1 MARPTVAAC
10 VKPAS
15 PQALALAEIG
25 GLLLD
30 AALAGLL
37 LFALIDRIAPP
48 QDLAWKP
55 FSIDQ
60 PLGLATQ
67 AKLARIGADP
77 AACRAALQAGGIA
90 PIDQPVREQAFCSTR
105 DTVRVQS
112 RLSPSAPVMTC
123 PLALRYAVWERQI
136 LEPAAERLLDSS
148 VVRVEHLGTYACRT
162 IYGRPGQRPSQHAK
176 ASALDV
182 SGVRLDDGRRLTI
195 ARDFRKQ
202 GPEGRFLRVARAGAC
217 ELFGAVLGPDY
228 NAAHADHLHLDLGR
242 YRLCR

>member
-1 MARPTVAAC
+1 M
-10 VKPAS
+10 KPAS

-37 LFALIDRIAPP
+37 LLALVDRIAPP

-60 PLGLATQ
+60 PLGLATKG
-67 AKLARIGADP
+67 KLARIGADP
-77 AACRAALQAGGIA
+77 AGCRAALRAGGVA
-90 PIDQPVREQAFCSTR
+90 FVDQPVREDGFCSTR
-105 DTVRVQS
+105 DTVRAQS
-112 RLSPSAPVMTC
+112 RLSPAAPVMTC
-123 PLALRYAVWERQI
+123 PLALRYAVWERQV
-136 LEPAAERLLDSS
+136 LEPAARRLLDDDL
-148 VVRVEHLGTYACRT
+148 VRVEHLGTYACRT
-162 IYGRPGQRPSQHAK
+162 IYGRAGERPSQHAS

-182 SGVRLDDGRRLTI
+182 SGVRLKDGRRLTI
-195 ARDFRKQ
+195 AGDFRKD

-217 ELFGAVLGPDY
+217 DLFGAVLGPDY
-228 NAAHADHLHLDLGR
+228 NAAHADHLHLDLSP

>member
-1 MARPTVAAC
+1 M
-10 VKPAS
+10 KPAS

-30 AALAGLL
+30 AALVGLL
-37 LFALIDRIAPP
+37 VFALVDRIAPP

-77 AACRAALQAGGIA
+77 AACRAALRDVGIT
-90 PIDQPVREQAFCSTR
+90 PVDQPVREDGFCSTR
-105 DTVRVQS
+105 DTVRAQS
-112 RLSPSAPVMTC
+112 RLSPAAPVMTC
-123 PLALRYAVWERQI
+123 PLALRYAVWERQV
-136 LEPAAERLLDSS
+136 LDPAAEHLLDSDL
-148 VVRVEHLGTYACRT
+148 VRVEHLGTYACRT
-162 IYGRPGQRPSQHAK
+162 IYGREGERPSQHAS

-182 SGVRLDDGRRLTI
+182 SGVRLADGRRLTI
-195 ARDFRKQ
+195 AADFHKDS
-202 GPEGRFLRVARAGAC
+202 PEGRFLRVARAGAC

-228 NAAHADHLHLDLGR
+228 NTAHADHLHLDLSP

>member
-1 MARPTVAAC
+1 M
-10 VKPAS
+10 KPAS

-30 AALAGLL
+30 AALVCLL
-37 LFALIDRIAPP
+37 VFAMVDRIAPP

-77 AACRAALQAGGIA
+77 AACRAALRDGGIK
-90 PIDQPVREQAFCSTR
+90 PVDQPVREDGFCSTR
-105 DTVRVQS
+105 DTVRAQS
-112 RLSPSAPVMTC
+112 RLSPAAPVMTC
-123 PLALRYAVWERQI
+123 PLALRYTVWERQV
-136 LEPAAERLLDSS
+136 LEPAADRLLDSDL
-148 VVRVEHLGTYACRT
+148 VRVEHLGTYACRT
-162 IYGRPGQRPSQHAK
+162 IYGRAGERPSQHAS

-182 SGVRLDDGRRLTI
+182 SGVRLADGRRLTI
-195 ARDFRKQ
+195 AADFRKDS
-202 GPEGRFLRVARAGAC
+202 PEGRFLRVARAGGC

-228 NAAHADHLHLDLGR
+228 NTAHADHLHLDLSP